1 MRGHQTLPPI
11 GGLHRFAHAGFGL
24 ESPPM
29 DSANLVLY
37 HAWSSSAS
45 RKVRLCLAEKE
56 LDYEGRVMDLLRFQ
70 HHSDW
75 YKALNPSGIVPCLMV
90 NGRALVE
97 SNLINEFLDEW
108 VTQPPLMPDDP
119 ADRHEVRRL
128 AKYVDDVCLPA
139 VQKPNWTRSM
149 QPIAQRW
156 SDEELERRLAA
167 IPTEGRRALWRR
179 MARDPFTR
187 EEIEAGLDVLEDLTR
202 RIDAYLES
210 SGGPWLFGERL
221 TLADIA
227 VAPYVVRFEE
237 ERPGRMMPPSR
248 AWWARFTD
256 RPAWRVA
263 QIGAY
268 SDDTARSAREAV
280 ADPA

>member
-1 MRGHQTLPPI
+1 M
-11 GGLHRFAHAGFGL
+11 AGT
-24 ESPPM
+24 
-29 DSANLVLY
+29 NLVLY

-45 RKVRLCLAEKE
+45 RKVRLCLAEKG
-56 LDYEGRVMDLLRFQ
+56 LDYESRVIDLLRFQ

-75 YKALNPSGIVPCLMV
+75 YKALNPSGTVPCLFV

-108 VTQPPLMPDDP
+108 RPQPPLMPDDP
-119 ADRHEVRRL
+119 ADRHELRRL

-149 QPIAQRW
+149 RPVAQNW

-167 IPTEGRRALWRR
+167 IPSEGRRALWRR

-187 EEIEAGLDVLEDLTR
+187 AEIDAGLDVLEDLTR
-202 RIDAYLES
+202 RVEAYLKAN
-210 SGGPWLFGERL
+210 GGPWLFGERL
-221 TLADIA
+221 TLADIV

-237 ERPGRMMPPSR
+237 ERPGRMTPATQR
-248 AWWARFTD
+248 WWSRFTA
-256 RPAWRVA
+256 RPAWRRA
-263 QIGAY
+263 EIGTYA
-268 SDDTARSAREAV
+268 DDTARSAREAM
-280 ADPA
+280 ADPS

>member
-1 MRGHQTLPPI
+1 
-11 GGLHRFAHAGFGL
+11 
-24 ESPPM
+24 
-29 DSANLVLY
+29 
-37 HAWSSSAS
+37 
-45 RKVRLCLAEKE
+45 
-56 LDYEGRVMDLLRFQ
+56 
-70 HHSDW
+70 
-75 YKALNPSGIVPCLMV
+75 
-90 NGRALVE
+90 
-97 SNLINEFLDEW
+97 
-108 VTQPPLMPDDP
+108 
-119 ADRHEVRRL
+119 
-128 AKYVDDVCLPA
+128 
-139 VQKPNWTRSM
+139 
-149 QPIAQRW
+149 
-156 SDEELERRLAA
+156 
-167 IPTEGRRALWRR
+167 

-248 AWWARFTD
+248 GWWARFTD

>member
-1 MRGHQTLPPI
+1 MSGT
-11 GGLHRFAHAGFGL
+11 
-24 ESPPM
+24 
-29 DSANLVLY
+29 NLILY

-45 RKVRLCLAEKE
+45 RKVRLCLAEKG
-56 LDYEGRVMDLLRFQ
+56 LGYEGRVIDLLRFQ

-75 YKALNPSGIVPCLMV
+75 YKALNPGGIVPCLFV
-90 NGRALVE
+90 DGGALVE

-108 VTQPPLMPDDP
+108 APEPPLMPDEP

-139 VQKPNWTRSM
+139 VQKPNWMRSM
-149 QPIAQRW
+149 HPVAREW

-202 RIDAYLES
+202 RIDAYLEA

-237 ERPGRMMPPSR
+237 ERPGRLAPAAG
-248 AWWARFTD
+248 AWWSRFRS
-256 RPAWRVA
+256 RPAWGVA
-263 QIGAY
+263 EIGAY
-268 SDDTARSAREAV
+268 TDDTARSARESM
-280 ADPA
+280 ADPT